1 MQNDL
6 ESLFNKC
13 TPTERE
19 EILFHMLSFVEARE
33 SESQKE
39 TIKLCKENPKHLET
53 LPASKLR
60 EIAGVVLEDAHSLI
74 VSTHPDTED
83 VLLALEG
90 LTAFSVSADEPT
102 LADMRDTITDIQ
114 AVWVAAGGHYESEL
128 LKPSLMLIA
137 SKERKQEGGTDD
149 K

>member
-1 MQNDL
+1 MQNDW

-13 TPTERE
+13 TPAERE

-33 SESQKE
+33 SKSQKE
-39 TIKLCKENPKHLET
+39 TIDLCRENPKHLET

-60 EIAGVVLEDAHSLI
+60 QIAGMVSEDAHSLI
-74 VSTHPDTED
+74 VSTHPDTAD
-83 VLLALEG
+83 ILLALEG

-102 LADMRDTITDIQ
+102 LAEMRDTITDIQ
-114 AVWVAAGGHYESEL
+114 AVWIAAGGHYESEL
-128 LKPSLMLIA
+128 LKPEFMLIA
-137 SKERKQEGGTDD
+137 SREQKQEGGTDD